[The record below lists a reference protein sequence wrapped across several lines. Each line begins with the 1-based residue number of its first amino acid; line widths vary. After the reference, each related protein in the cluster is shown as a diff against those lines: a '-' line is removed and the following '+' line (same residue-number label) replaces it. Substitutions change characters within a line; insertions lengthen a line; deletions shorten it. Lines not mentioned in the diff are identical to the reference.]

1 MGPLALVVWWQS
13 FFPAWGLHMGLETA
27 CVLAIACSAVSLVCS
42 LVVMLRSTPA
52 RVRKA
57 AYAAVEIAEETQSG
71 FRAAAQ
77 RMLTFETEIVREREA
92 AAGDLEEA
100 ERKRRQA
107 AAKLSAV
114 NKKQPTEAE
123 QAPQTLAEALS
134 SFPPG
139 DPRRLSLLRRAKTL
153 SEEHA

>member
-1 MGPLALVVWWQS
+1 MA
-13 FFPAWGLHMGLETA
+13 LETLCA
-27 CVLAIACSAVSLVCS
+27 LAFAGSTVSLVCS
-42 LVVMLRSTPA
+42 LVVMIRSTPQ

-57 AYAAVEIAEETQSG
+57 AYSAVEIAEETQSG

-107 AAKLSAV
+107 AAKLSAA
-114 NKKQPTEAE
+114 NKKTTPEAE
-123 QAPQTLAEALS
+123 QAPTSLAEALS
-134 SFPPG
+134 TFPPG
-139 DPRRLSLLRRAKTL
+139 DPRRLSLLRRAK
-153 SEEHA
+153 SMNEDHA